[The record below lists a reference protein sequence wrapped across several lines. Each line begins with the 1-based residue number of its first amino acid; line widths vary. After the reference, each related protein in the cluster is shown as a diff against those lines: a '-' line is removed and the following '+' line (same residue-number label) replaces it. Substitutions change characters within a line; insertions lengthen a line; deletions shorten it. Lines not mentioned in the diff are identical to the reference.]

1 MIGNYHGHLPNA
13 FLAQKDVQHTLS
25 FKKGSFIASRHNHI
39 RNVSAVLFS
48 QVTKDVKIEPVLQ
61 SLTAGTFE
69 QREAN
74 TSNNTLLDL

>member
-13 FLAQKDVQHTLS
+13 FLAQKDVQHALS

-48 QVTKDVKIEPVLQ
+48 
-61 SLTAGTFE
+61 
-69 QREAN
+69 
-74 TSNNTLLDL
+74 